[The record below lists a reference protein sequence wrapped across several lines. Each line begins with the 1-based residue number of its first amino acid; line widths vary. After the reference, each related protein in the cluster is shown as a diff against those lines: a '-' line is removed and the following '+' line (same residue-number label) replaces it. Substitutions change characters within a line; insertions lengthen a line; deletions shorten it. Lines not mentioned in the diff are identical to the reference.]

1 MEKID
6 KSLKNLLIS
15 LDDLVPLDGNPRKGN
30 VDAIMASYQEFGQ
43 VKPVV
48 VRPNDDSTYTVIAG
62 NHQVEAARRLGWSQI
77 AAVQMKV
84 DESTAVAFALADNRT
99 TEMGHTDPELLNEL
113 LGEVVSDFSDLW
125 DGLGWDEFELA
136 ALDEQAARLTAIS
149 EEESGYIAPVIINP
163 DMDDVQESTVSTTTP
178 TVDKSSGESRL
189 VPSGEVDQ
197 KEAVISGST
206 AIGQSGSSKAVVQY
220 TLVFDDPEQQRKW
233 YSFIRWLRMDPG
245 YDGSTTAER
254 LMSFIDAHSNF

>member
-6 KSLKNLLIS
+6 KSLKSLIIS
-15 LDDLVPLDGNPRKGN
+15 LDALVPLDGNPRKGN
-30 VDAIMASYQEFGQ
+30 VDAIMASYKEFGQ

-84 DESTAVAFALADNRT
+84 DETTAVAFALADNRT

-113 LGEVVSDFSDLW
+113 LGDVVSDFSDLW
-125 DGLGWDEFELA
+125 EGLGWDEFELA
-136 ALDEQAARLTAIS
+136 ALDEQASRLTAIS

-163 DMDDVQESTVSTTTP
+163 DAEETPTTP
-178 TVDKSSGESRL
+178 SVDISSGEGRI
-189 VPSGEVDQ
+189 VPTGEVDQ
-197 KEAVISGST
+197 KEAVIGGST

-220 TLVFDDPEQQRKW
+220 TLVFDDPDQQKKW

>member
-6 KSLKNLLIS
+6 KSLKSLIIS
-15 LDDLVPLDGNPRKGN
+15 LDALVPLDGNPRKGN
-30 VDAIMASYQEFGQ
+30 VDAIMASYKEFGQ

-84 DESTAVAFALADNRT
+84 DETTAVAFALADNRT

-113 LGEVVSDFSDLW
+113 LGDVVSDFSDLW
-125 DGLGWDEFELA
+125 EGLGWDEFELA
-136 ALDEQAARLTAIS
+136 ALDEQASRLTAIS

-163 DMDDVQESTVSTTTP
+163 DAEETPTTP
-178 TVDKSSGESRL
+178 SVDISSGEGRL
-189 VPSGEVDQ
+189 VPTGEVDQ
-197 KEAVISGST
+197 KEAVIGGST

-220 TLVFDDPEQQRKW
+220 TLVFDDPDQQKKW